1 MTRDGISSLKGEP
14 LFSGINWN
22 SLYLDTSPLQPLLE
36 DLKLELMREEVG
48 NIAETEEWGLQSN
61 VQLDIDL
68 SPSF

>member
-1 MTRDGISSLKGEP
+1 
-14 LFSGINWN
+14 
-22 SLYLDTSPLQPLLE
+22 LE